1 MEKLKKDVKNSPGNY
16 ASHTRYKEWNVI
28 EPSYFT
34 SYKYSLCNLKNK
46 TYLLSIKKSGKQMP
60 TCST

>member
-1 MEKLKKDVKNSPGNY
+1 MLDGKIKKDVKNSPGNY

-34 SYKYSLCNLKNK
+34 SYKYSLCNL
-46 TYLLSIKKSGKQMP
+46 
-60 TCST
+60 